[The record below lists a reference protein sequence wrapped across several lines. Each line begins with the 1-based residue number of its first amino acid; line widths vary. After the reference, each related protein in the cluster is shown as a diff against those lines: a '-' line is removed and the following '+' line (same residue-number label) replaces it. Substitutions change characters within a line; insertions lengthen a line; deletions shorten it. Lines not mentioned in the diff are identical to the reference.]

1 VLMVLVFKALSRA
14 EGSLAEP
21 RLGRSG
27 IENAGTDEVPS
38 EGCESVGAEPGAGVL
53 RRADGKREAG
63 AMAGRLHAVES
74 RLRWPGM
81 EGGVAAVPSKRL

>member
-1 VLMVLVFKALSRA
+1 MLMVLVFKALSQA
-14 EGSLAEP
+14 EGPLAGP

-38 EGCESVGAEPGAGVL
+38 EDCESVGAEPGAGVL

>member
-21 RLGRSG
+21 RLGRSEIG
-27 IENAGTDEVPS
+27 VAGTDGVPS
-38 EGCESVGAEPGAGVL
+38 GECESGGAEPGAGVL

-63 AMAGRLHAVES
+63 AMAGRLRAVES
-74 RLRWPGM
+74 RPMWPGI